1 MDLQVQELMSLNEN
15 HMFFLGRREVFFV
28 EEEKW
33 LQKMK
38 FQRDFFVVV
47 ERGTDAEWGP
57 TSKSSL
63 FEVKNE
69 ELGFRSHDFV

>member
-47 ERGTDAEWGP
+47 ERGTDAE
-57 TSKSSL
+57 
-63 FEVKNE
+63 
-69 ELGFRSHDFV
+69 